1 MTIRGNVRKT
11 QELENSAAEKAG
23 IRALLLDEARLLGK
37 DSESYIR
44 ELVAAILED
53 IAPELKGSAA
63 LGVDLARMIK
73 GAGR

>member
-1 MTIRGNVRKT
+1 MTIRGNVRRT

-37 DSESYIR
+37 DSDAYIR
-44 ELVAAILED
+44 EVVAGILED
-53 IAPELKGSAA
+53 ITPELKESAA
-63 LGVDLARMIK
+63 LGVKLARTIK